1 MTGSNGNFLELL
13 SSEFWDS
20 VEKNVGERTVK
31 FELDK
36 KHASNPFGKLTMCK
50 TNYSA
55 YQEKKK
61 NTGKPFLA
69 TGNY

>member
-36 KHASNPFGKLTMCK
+36 KHASNPFGKNHVQNKLFRLLG
-50 TNYSA
+50 
-55 YQEKKK
+55 KKK
-61 NTGKPFLA
+61 KTL
-69 TGNY
+69 GNLF